1 MLLMLQYQTLG
12 IWILRQTTKN
22 TLLPMCCLKRKSKKT
37 SRTSRIVLLFLAQQ
51 NSLSMSWLLQRKQ
64 GVILQE
70 IPFPC
75 SNSCSHVLDMS
86 TFVISFAEALFLY
99 GRHLSHIRSPW
110 FFLSSKL
117 VARGFQC
124 VPVAISY
131 SCPLGNPIF
140 NWRNDSHV

>member
-1 MLLMLQYQTLG
+1 MLFSVCSKTCFIDKTFTFSLEPAVLSHLHPHQTFSLYSQWWCQGAKVPMLLMLQYQTLG

-37 SRTSRIVLLFLAQQ
+37 SRTSSIVLLFLAQQ

-86 TFVISFAEALFLY
+86 TFCDKF
-99 GRHLSHIRSPW
+99 
-110 FFLSSKL
+110 
-117 VARGFQC
+117 C
-124 VPVAISY
+124 
-131 SCPLGNPIF
+131 
-140 NWRNDSHV
+140 WRYNT